1 MVYIFLVVQV
11 LLNIKISLMKQLR
24 EMCLSFFTVGAQIMS
39 LFQLF
44 VVVAQHLFLNTEMS
58 RGLCNNF

>member
-1 MVYIFLVVQV
+1 
-11 LLNIKISLMKQLR
+11 MKQLR

-44 VVVAQHLFLNTEMS
+44 VVVAQHLFLNTEML
-58 RGLCNNF
+58 RGLCHNF